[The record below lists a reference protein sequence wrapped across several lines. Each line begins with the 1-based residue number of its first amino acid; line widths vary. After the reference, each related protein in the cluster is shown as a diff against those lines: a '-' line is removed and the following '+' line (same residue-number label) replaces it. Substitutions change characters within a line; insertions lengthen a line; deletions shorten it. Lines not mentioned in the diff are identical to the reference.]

1 MMMPSSRRAL
11 LLRVGLDEAAELPL
25 DTEGDEVDEV
35 DVAGGAA
42 EIVIGAAVSLVLLVE
57 EAELDVVEE
66 ATAAE
71 EVEER
76 MLDAPMI
83 EGVLPEAARRING
96 DEVLLVPGSCLIQLL
111 TMNCS
116 SSSSSTPV
124 PESSSN
130 NCVGTKSE
138 RASPKVV
145 EYRALADDDNDKDD
159 DDDDGEPLSI
169 MFEDA
174 R

>member
-1 MMMPSSRRAL
+1 MMPSSRRAL

-57 EAELDVVEE
+57 DAELDVVEE

-76 MLDAPMI
+76 MI

-138 RASPKVV
+138 RASPNVV

>member
-1 MMMPSSRRAL
+1 MMPSSRRAL

-76 MLDAPMI
+76 MI

-138 RASPKVV
+138 RASPNVV